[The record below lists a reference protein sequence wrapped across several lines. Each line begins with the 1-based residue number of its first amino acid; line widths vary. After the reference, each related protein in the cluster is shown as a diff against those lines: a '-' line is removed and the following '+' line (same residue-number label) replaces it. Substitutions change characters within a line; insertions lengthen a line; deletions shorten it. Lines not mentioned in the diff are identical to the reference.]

1 MSSHLRNGL
10 LALCLCA
17 PATLQAAPADR
28 WVTTWS
34 ASPQPRW
41 DGAFALPTKLPY
53 HLWNQTVRQVVRVSV
68 GGKRL
73 RVVLSNA
80 YGDAPLVI
88 GAAHLAEAAA
98 GASIVAGSDRVLHFD
113 GQPSITIPAGASWV
127 SDPVALDVADGGR
140 LALSLYLPQPTPPA
154 TFHWEGLEQAWFAE
168 GDVTAA
174 ARLTTTG
181 AAEVRLF
188 ATSVQVQT
196 ETPRLV
202 ATLGDSI
209 TDGAGSTAGADHRWP
224 DYLAQALARRGIA
237 VANAGISGARVL
249 STLMGESALA
259 RLDRDV
265 LAQPGIETVVLLM
278 GINDIGWPGSALAPE
293 APPVETTALIGG
305 YRQLIARTHAR
316 GVRIVGATLPPFEGA
331 LVDSAIAGY
340 YSADKERA
348 RQAVNRWVRQEGAF
362 DAVVDLDLLLRDPA
376 RPARLLPTY
385 DSGDHLHPGD
395 AGYAAIAQ
403 AVATVLA
410 DLDAHATTAP
420 TPGERR

>member
-1 MSSHLRNGL
+1 MATHLRKGL

-17 PATLQAAPADR
+17 PVALQAAPAAS

-34 ASPQPRW
+34 ANPQPRW
-41 DGAFALPTKLPY
+41 DGGFPLPTKLPY

-80 YGDAPLVI
+80 YGSAPLVI
-88 GAAHLAEAAA
+88 GAAHLAEAAD
-98 GASIVAGSDRVLHFD
+98 GSSILAGSDRVLHFD
-113 GQPSITIPAGASWV
+113 GQASVAIPAGAAWV

-140 LALSLYLPQPTPPA
+140 LALSLYLPEPTPPA
-154 TFHWEGLEQAWFAE
+154 TFHWEGLDQAWLAD
-168 GDVTAA
+168 GDVTGAPS
-174 ARLTTTG
+174 LTATG

-188 ATSVQVQT
+188 ATAIQV
-196 ETPRLV
+196 ETAAPRLV

-209 TDGAGSTAGADHRWP
+209 TDGAGSTPGANHRWP
-224 DYLAQALARRGIA
+224 DVLADALAPRGIA

-265 LAQPGIETVVLLM
+265 LAQPGIETVVVLM
-278 GINDIGWPGSALAPE
+278 GINDIGWPGTVLAPA
-293 APPVETTALIGG
+293 APPVESAALIGG
-305 YRQLIARTHAR
+305 YRQLIARARAR
-316 GVRIVGATLPPFEGA
+316 GARIVGTTMPPFEGA
-331 LVDSAIAGY
+331 LADSAIVGY
-340 YSADKERA
+340 YSADKERT
-348 RQAVNRWVRQEGAF
+348 RQAVNRWIRQDGPF

-376 RPARLLPTY
+376 RPLRLLPVY

-395 AGYAAIAQ
+395 AGYAAIAH
-403 AVATVLA
+403 AVATALA
-410 DLDAHATTAP
+410 GLDAHAATASHLKEP
-420 TPGERR
+420 N